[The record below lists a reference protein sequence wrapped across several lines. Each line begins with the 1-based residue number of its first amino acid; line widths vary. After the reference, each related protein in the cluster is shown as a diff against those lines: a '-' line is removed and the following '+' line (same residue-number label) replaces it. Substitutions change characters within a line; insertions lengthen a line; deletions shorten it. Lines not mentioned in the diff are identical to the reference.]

1 MSNESNKIAVVNPF
15 GSSLGHSALYATKIC
30 QSLANEGENV
40 TLFTSSDYNFK
51 GVLGNDSPKYKLELS
66 NIKATSRN
74 KKDLNRI
81 FSVFNYGTKVVTDT
95 WKTLNFFKQI
105 NKDNTYSHIHMIGG
119 ETATNVIYSLFF
131 FKGIKKFITVHNS
144 DYDFKLY
151 KNDSKIKGY
160 YKLICRK
167 IFSKYLLKKFN
178 GIAVHG
184 YQAKKD
190 FEEQINNSLVSNKIF
205 PINIGLSKVDN
216 FHPKNEDEFITLLFF
231 GVIRRDKGLDF
242 LLDALVRINSPKI
255 KLKIVGN
262 PSQIPFEEVMSMVD
276 ETGLGDQIE
285 CDLRYVGEN
294 EIPRIFSECDFV
306 VLPYYKTFRAQSVVL
321 TLAAQYNRPILSS
334 NVGQNGYDIVKYGL
348 GGVCESESVEG
359 LEHLIEQA
367 LNGEITVSNDSFN
380 NYFKEHSWE
389 MMAKNLITMYTHKN
403 IIAN

>member
-1 MSNESNKIAVVNPF
+1 
-15 GSSLGHSALYATKIC
+15 
-30 QSLANEGENV
+30 
-40 TLFTSSDYNFK
+40 
-51 GVLGNDSPKYKLELS
+51 
-66 NIKATSRN
+66 
-74 KKDLNRI
+74 
-81 FSVFNYGTKVVTDT
+81 
-95 WKTLNFFKQI
+95 
-105 NKDNTYSHIHMIGG
+105 
-119 ETATNVIYSLFF
+119 
-131 FKGIKKFITVHNS
+131 
-144 DYDFKLY
+144 
-151 KNDSKIKGY
+151 
-160 YKLICRK
+160 
-167 IFSKYLLKKFN
+167 
-178 GIAVHG
+178 
-184 YQAKKD
+184 
-190 FEEQINNSLVSNKIF
+190 
-205 PINIGLSKVDN
+205 
-216 FHPKNEDEFITLLFF
+216 
-231 GVIRRDKGLDF
+231 
-242 LLDALVRINSPKI
+242 
-255 KLKIVGN
+255 
-262 PSQIPFEEVMSMVD
+262 SQIPFEEVMSMVD